1 MTAENTKGVKAPPAK
16 KMKISF
22 RQYITGKSPNSIRAM
37 ANLKA
42 ICRTHFQGDCRLEIV
57 DVLEKPMLALRDEV
71 YVSPTLIKLFP
82 LPIRKIIGDLS
93 EEEKVLDAL
102 GLEE

>member
-1 MTAENTKGVKAPPAK
+1 MTVENTKGIKAPPAK
-16 KMKISF
+16 KSKISF
-22 RQYITGKSPNSIRAM
+22 RQYITGKSPNSIRAL

-42 ICRTHFQGDCRLEIV
+42 ICRKHFQDDCSLEIV

-71 YVSPTLIKLFP
+71 YVSPTLIILSP
-82 LPIRKIIGDLS
+82 LPVRKIIGDLS
-93 EEEKVLDAL
+93 EVEKMLDAL